1 MQEQN
6 NNMRS
11 TRITTNI
18 PAEYEM
24 KGNTGS
30 CRIIDFSESGIG
42 IETNQIFVEGD
53 LLRIK
58 ANPNEKLALD
68 IWCMVRNV
76 RGRQYGL
83 EFEEISHKQRDMI
96 QKYVYKVLDDT
107 NKARME
113 PFHRRF

>member
-1 MQEQN
+1 MQEN
-6 NNMRS
+6 NSMRY
-11 TRITTNI
+11 TRINTNI

-30 CRIIDFSESGIG
+30 CRIVDFSEGGIG

-53 LLRIK
+53 LLRIR
-58 ANPNEKLALD
+58 ANPNDKLKLD
-68 IWCMVRNV
+68 IWCVVRNV

-83 EFEEISHKQRDMI
+83 EFEEISHVQREMI

-107 NKARME
+107 NKAKME
-113 PFHRRF
+113 PFHKLF